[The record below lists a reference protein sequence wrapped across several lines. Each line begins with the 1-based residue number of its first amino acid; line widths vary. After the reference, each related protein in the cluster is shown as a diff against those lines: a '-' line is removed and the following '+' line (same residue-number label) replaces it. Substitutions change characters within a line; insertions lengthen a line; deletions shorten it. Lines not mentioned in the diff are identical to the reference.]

1 MKERRYDKIRLL
13 PFGEYLPYNKTI
25 PWSYI
30 NLPEVDHFLPGKKHT
45 IFDLDAHRF
54 GVTICWENIFP
65 EIVRQFV
72 KEGADF
78 IINITNEA
86 WFGETAAPYQFL
98 SMSVFRAVE
107 NRIFI
112 VRCANT
118 GVSCII
124 DSSGRILDRVKDE
137 NGKDIFIRGILSG
150 EVATHEVNTIY
161 TRYGDWFAWLS
172 AISAIVFILFAL
184 IRKNPTHV

>member
-1 MKERRYDKIRLL
+1 M
-13 PFGEYLPYNKTI
+13 PYEKTI
-25 PWSYI
+25 PWSYLQI
-30 NLPEVDHFLPGKKHT
+30 PDNSGFVPGNEYT
-45 IFDLDAHRF
+45 VFRVPNF
-54 GVTICWENIFP
+54 SFSVTICWENIFP
-65 EIVRQFV
+65 EIARQFV
-72 KEGADF
+72 NNGAQF
-78 IINITNEA
+78 IVNITNEA